1 MGRTQ
6 LQDAVPVR
14 LGQEFG
20 AYAAAVKRG
29 QLRIRKTWEEMYPVN
44 IGGTAIGTGINADRA
59 YFDNVAKNL
68 AELSGFPFRQ
78 AEDMIDAT
86 QHIDCFAAVSSAVK
100 DCALALS
107 KIANDLRLMSSG
119 PRTGFG
125 EINLP
130 AKQNGSSIMPGKVNP
145 VIPEVVNQVAF
156 RIAGNDV
163 TISMAVEAGQFE
175 LNAFEP
181 VVFEALFQAI
191 KMLDHASVTF
201 KENCVDGITA
211 NPERCSDLL
220 EQSVGII
227 TAVCPYIGYTQAAA
241 LAKEALKKNIP
252 VRSLLI
258 ERNIINAQEA
268 EKILDVY
275 AMTQPG
281 VPGKD
286 E

>member
-1 MGRTQ
+1 
-6 LQDAVPVR
+6 
-14 LGQEFG
+14 
-20 AYAAAVKRG
+20 
-29 QLRIRKTWEEMYPVN
+29 
-44 IGGTAIGTGINADRA
+44 
-59 YFDNVAKNL
+59 
-68 AELSGFPFRQ
+68 
-78 AEDMIDAT
+78 
-86 QHIDCFAAVSSAVK
+86 
-100 DCALALS
+100 
-107 KIANDLRLMSSG
+107 
-119 PRTGFG
+119 
-125 EINLP
+125 
-130 AKQNGSSIMPGKVNP
+130 MPGKVNP

-181 VVFEALFQAI
+181 VVFESLFQAI

-220 EQSVGII
+220 ESSVGII

-252 VRSLLI
+252 VRTLLI
-258 ERNIINAQEA
+258 ERNIVSAEEA
-268 EKILDVY
+268 EKILDVF

-281 VPGKD
+281 VPGK
-286 E
+286 EE